1 MPTYRVFRMRD
12 HVRQYFRNAPHTSGE
27 SAAKLRDY
35 IEGGT
40 VEAANVYEAWEQLRT
55 TDSPLDV
62 GDLLETE
69 LGALKICKYVGFE
82 DAKWVIPEVKP
93 VEAPVEQ
100 PAEASTI

>member
-1 MPTYRVFRMRD
+1 MRD
-12 HVRQYFRNAPHTSGE
+12 HVRQHFRNAPHTSGE

-40 VEAANVYEAWEQLRT
+40 VEAANVYEAWEQLRST
-55 TDSPLDV
+55 ESPLDV

-93 VEAPVEQ
+93 SSEQ
-100 PAEASTI
+100 TPAPAEASTI

>member
-1 MPTYRVFRMRD
+1 MRD
-12 HVRQYFRNAPHTSGE
+12 HVRQSFRNAPHTSGE

-40 VEAANVYEAWEQLRT
+40 VEATNVYEAWEQLRT
-55 TDSPLDV
+55 SESPLDV

-93 VEAPVEQ
+93 VEAPAEQ
-100 PAEASTI
+100 PAEVSTI